1 MIKLILFTTLAA
13 VVVAKNSYVVLCPTT
28 IRPGLDFEVNVNI
41 LKSTGIVNVT
51 LELIKTWSNTAVAS
65 AVGNVPEGH
74 PMGITLK
81 IPANL
86 KSEQYKLK
94 ATGSGGL
101 TFTDETTVRFN
112 SKSVSLFIQ
121 TDKAMYKP
129 GQTVH
134 FRTFG
139 IYPNLRLYTGK
150 MTIEIFDSKSNK
162 IKQWTNVQ
170 PTGGVYTNY
179 IEITDQPIMGDWKVK
194 VIAG

>member
-1 MIKLILFTTLAA
+1 
-13 VVVAKNSYVVLCPTT
+13 
-28 IRPGLDFEVNVNI
+28 
-41 LKSTGIVNVT
+41 
-51 LELIKTWSNTAVAS
+51 
-65 AVGNVPEGH
+65 
-74 PMGITLK
+74 MGITLK

-86 KSEQYKLK
+86 KSGQYKLR

-101 TFTDETTVRFN
+101 TFTDETTVQFN

-134 FRTFG
+134 FRAFG
-139 IYPNLRLYTGK
+139 IYPNLRLYTGN

-194 VIAG
+194 VIAGNMNHEQVFTIAEYGKIIFVVVILTIGAQPLTFYNTRELIFFCKFMSQM